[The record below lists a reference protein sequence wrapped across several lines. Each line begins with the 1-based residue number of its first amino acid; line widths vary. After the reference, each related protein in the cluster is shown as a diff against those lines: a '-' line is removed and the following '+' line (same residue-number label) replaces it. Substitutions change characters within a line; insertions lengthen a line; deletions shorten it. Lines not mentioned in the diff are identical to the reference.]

1 MSGQHQ
7 QRDQNRDQDQS
18 AANVR
23 HSIAVTQSIN
33 ATMQSIVGGD
43 EAEDRSQYQERRE
56 CIWGGFRHSAGP
68 ECQWKRHRQC
78 SARPTLAARVGRLR
92 IFWSLNFHL
101 KGSSAPATCLR
112 LDSPARGSFAM
123 LFASFTLVGWVLL
136 RGLA

>member
-7 QRDQNRDQDQS
+7 QRHQNGDQDQS
-18 AANVR
+18 AANLR
-23 HSIAVTQSIN
+23 HSIAVAQSIN

-43 EAEDRSQYQERRE
+43 EAEDRSQYQERRKS
-56 CIWGGFRHSAGP
+56 IWGGFRHAAGP
-68 ECQWKRHRQC
+68 EGQRKRYRQR
-78 SARPTLAARVGRLR
+78 SARPTLAARARRLR
-92 IFWSLNFHL
+92 IFWPLNFHL

-123 LFASFTLVGWVLL
+123 LFASFALIGWVLL